1 LAGATGDEAGQQDA
15 VERLEAYAAEF
26 GAFIEAATDGELPGS
41 TVEAELAVHVETLV
55 AAVDSVLAGSPDV

>member
-15 VERLEAYAAEF
+15 VERLEACAAEF

-41 TVEAELAVHVETLV
+41 TVEGR
-55 AAVDSVLAGSPDV
+55 AGGPRRDAGGRR